1 MKYYF
6 FLLSCFLF
14 VILIIFICSFFKRCE
29 PRSSKML
36 KKIKKKWT
44 WSNTLRT
51 LSVLFLYIIISYSI
65 AIKEEGKPFII
76 TIGTVIAAYPIW
88 TILFLIYKGESS
100 LTNKV
105 VMEKYWALYGNLRYK
120 ELSSLF
126 YPLISCA
133 RKAVFVVGAIMLTKW
148 SYFQV

>member
-1 MKYYF
+1 M
-6 FLLSCFLF
+6 
-14 VILIIFICSFFKRCE
+14 
-29 PRSSKML
+29 
-36 KKIKKKWT
+36 
-44 WSNTLRT
+44 RT